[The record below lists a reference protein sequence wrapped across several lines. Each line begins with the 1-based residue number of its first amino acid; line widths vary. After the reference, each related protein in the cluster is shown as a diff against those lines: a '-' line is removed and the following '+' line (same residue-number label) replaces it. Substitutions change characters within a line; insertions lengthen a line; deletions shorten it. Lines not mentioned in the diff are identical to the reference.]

1 MHVSLLLE
9 YFCSLPFVNSCNLLQ
24 SSFILFPAK
33 RVLQG
38 VYNQKCDLWSVGVV
52 AYLLLSGKQPFW
64 GPNKNLP
71 WAKRRKVMIDRIMR
85 CKYAP
90 MSGTVWDGI
99 SESAKSFV
107 RSLLIMDPDVRPTAD
122 EALESDWIQTNGYGS
137 AMEIDGREND
147 ELQMLRRA
155 ILDLIAG
162 NLAENE
168 IQDLQAY
175 LEVNDDE
182 GLGFIKVGELRKIL
196 IEEVAESCTHLT
208 KAKVEDVFEEV
219 DQKELGVTEGTI
231 NYVDLLIEAL
241 VGKGRNDIDKL
252 AKELDNLDVAGNRE
266 VKLNDLRPIIFD
278 IFPSS
283 TQEGWLED
291 IEVSGDG
298 VVNTAQVLELCSHR
312 VARYC
317 RDSIRSVDKNGQ
329 NSKLSLSTDDDEDL
343 VTASN
348 VMIPGGKDFNESEEK
363 EVQYVYSSIRNRML
377 TKGEEE

>member
-1 MHVSLLLE
+1 M
-9 YFCSLPFVNSCNLLQ
+9 
-24 SSFILFPAK
+24 
-33 RVLQG
+33 
-38 VYNQKCDLWSVGVV
+38 

-64 GPNKNLP
+64 GPDKNLP

-90 MSGTVWDGI
+90 MSGKAWDGI

-122 EALESDWIQTNGYGS
+122 EALEYEWIQTNGYDS
-137 AMEIDGREND
+137 AMEIDRRENN

-168 IQDLQAY
+168 IHDLQAY
-175 LEVNDDE
+175 LEVNDDA
-182 GLGFIKVGELRKIL
+182 GLGVIKVNELRNIL
-196 IEEVAESCTHLT
+196 IEEVAETCIQLT
-208 KAKVEDVFEEV
+208 KAEAEDVFEEA
-219 DQKELGVTEGTI
+219 DQKGLDMSEVTI
-231 NYVDLLIEAL
+231 NYVDLLVEAL
-241 VGKGRNDIDKL
+241 VGKGRSDIDKL
-252 AKELDNLDVAGNRE
+252 AKELDDLDVTGNRE

-283 TQEGWLED
+283 SQEGWLED
-291 IEVSGDG
+291 IEVSRDG
-298 VVNTAQVLELCSHR
+298 VVITTQVLELFSHR

-329 NSKLSLSTDDDEDL
+329 HSKLSMTADDDEDL

-348 VMIPGGKDFNESEEK
+348 VMIPGGKDFDESEEK

>member
-1 MHVSLLLE
+1 MAH
-9 YFCSLPFVNSCNLLQ
+9 
-24 SSFILFPAK
+24 
-33 RVLQG
+33 
-38 VYNQKCDLWSVGVV
+38 
-52 AYLLLSGKQPFW
+52 LLLSGKQPFW

-85 CKYAP
+85 CTYAP

-107 RSLLIMDPDVRPTAD
+107 RSLLMMDPDVL

-137 AMEIDGREND
+137 AMEIEGREND
-147 ELQMLRRA
+147 EFQMLRRA

-182 GLGFIKVGELRKIL
+182 GLGFIKVGELRNIL

-219 DQKELGVTEGTI
+219 DQKGLDMTEGAI
-231 NYVDLLIEAL
+231 NYVDLLVEAL
-241 VGKGRNDIDKL
+241 VGKGRNDVDKL

-291 IEVSGDG
+291 IEASCDG

-317 RDSIRSVDKNGQ
+317 RHSIRSVDKNGQ
-329 NSKLSLSTDDDEDL
+329 NSKVPLTTDDDEDL

-348 VMIPGGKDFNESEEK
+348 VMIPGGKDFNESEEN

-377 TKGEEE
+377 TKGEEK

>member
-1 MHVSLLLE
+1 M
-9 YFCSLPFVNSCNLLQ
+9 
-24 SSFILFPAK
+24 
-33 RVLQG
+33 
-38 VYNQKCDLWSVGVV
+38 

-90 MSGTVWDGI
+90 MSGKSWEGI
-99 SESAKSFV
+99 SKSAKSFV
-107 RSLLIMDPDVRPTAD
+107 RSLLIVDPDVRPTAD
-122 EALESDWIQTNGYGS
+122 EALESDWIQANGDGS
-137 AMEIDGREND
+137 ATEIDRRENN

-182 GLGFIKVGELRKIL
+182 GLGFIKVGELRNIL
-196 IEEVAESCTHLT
+196 IEEVAESCIHWT
-208 KAKVEDVFEEV
+208 KAEAEDVFEKA
-219 DQKELGVTEGTI
+219 DQKGLDMSEVTI
-231 NYVDLLIEAL
+231 NYVDLLVEAL
-241 VGKGRNDIDKL
+241 VGKGRNDIYKL
-252 AKELDNLDVAGNRE
+252 AKELDDLDVAGNRE
-266 VKLNDLRPIIFD
+266 VKLNDLRPIILD
-278 IFPSS
+278 IFPLSS
-283 TQEGWLED
+283 QEGWLED
-291 IEVSGDG
+291 IEVSRDG

-317 RDSIRSVDKNGQ
+317 RDSIRSADKNGQ
-329 NSKLSLSTDDDEDL
+329 HPKLSITTDDDEDL